1 MVLSPSTIDTRQPT
15 EAAPSPALAGTAQPC
30 ARRVGILGGT
40 FDPIHNGHLALA
52 RRAVELLQLTELIL
66 LPAGQPWQKT
76 DVSAAHHRLT
86 MTQLAA
92 EQLSFATTRVTVA
105 RDEIDHQGPTY
116 TTETL
121 RHWRTREAQAGL
133 EPASLALLVGADQL
147 LRLDTWR
154 DWRSLFELAHIC
166 VATRPGFDPADAA
179 PEVAAEIAM
188 RRSDA
193 ANILSRTHGGI
204 LIDDALAI
212 DLSATE
218 IRQHM
223 NQRLA
228 GRDASSEHVP
238 PAVWHYIQQNH
249 LYKT

>member
-1 MVLSPSTIDTRQPT
+1 MDQPR
-15 EAAPSPALAGTAQPC
+15 

-76 DVSAAHHRLT
+76 DVSAAHHRLA
-86 MTQLAA
+86 MTHLAA
-92 EQLSFATTRVTVA
+92 EQLSFSATQVTVA
-105 RDEIDHQGPTY
+105 RDEIDHQGATY

-121 RHWRTREAQAGL
+121 IHWRAREAQAGL

-154 DWRSLFELAHIC
+154 DWRRLFELAHIC
-166 VATRPGFDPADAA
+166 VATRPGFDPADAST
-179 PEVAAEIAM
+179 EVAAEIA
-188 RRSDA
+188 RRRVDA
-193 ANILSRTHGGI
+193 ANIQTRTHGGI

-218 IRQHM
+218 IRQHLHE
-223 NQRLA
+223 RLA
-228 GRDASSEHVP
+228 GREETSEHVP
-238 PAVWHYIQQNH
+238 PAVWHYIRQNH